1 MCKQANSGV
10 PDQTLRFMESD
21 LDLHFLPMF
30 HKKDSRLIWV
40 KKLDLYK
47 EHTIHEISS
56 LSKKHVY
63 ECIHSDFLKLFIP
76 NKIQITFDMF
86 VLFL

>member
-1 MCKQANSGV
+1 
-10 PDQTLRFMESD
+10 MESD

-40 KKLDLYK
+40 KKLDLFI
-47 EHTIHEISS
+47 EHTIHKISS

-63 ECIHSDFLKLFIP
+63 VCIHSDFLK
-76 NKIQITFDMF
+76 
-86 VLFL
+86 V

>member
-1 MCKQANSGV
+1 
-10 PDQTLRFMESD
+10 MESD

-40 KKLDLYK
+40 KKLDLYI
-47 EHTIHEISS
+47 EHTIHKISS

-63 ECIHSDFLKLFIP
+63 VCIHSDFLKVYYSF
-76 NKIQITFDMF
+76 QIKYR
-86 VLFL
+86 